1 MCGRRGAPRGARR
14 THGPRRGR
22 GEGGDSRRPRQRGRA
37 SGGGDGGS
45 ADRRADARS
54 QASGPPREARAA
66 KQGRRHERQ
75 ATEARRAA
83 PQAGTSCK
91 PRRDAA
97 GHGPT
102 AGAPAT
108 RDEGQR
114 RTALKAPAGPAN
126 AAQGPHGPQGA
137 RRSGPAV
144 PPAARDTPKQS
155 TPPRAAGGAMP
166 LHTSFVGRRAGQQ
179 TDGRGGGPSPSGARR
194 RRLAAANSPQ
204 HGRRQSA
211 PHATDRTR
219 GGTISKNR
227 FPGPHLR
234 RARRRAAFRATGG
247 SEIRRM
253 RNALP
258 RHRKH
263 RGHTDGETA
272 STAPRRYDTASRH
285 TPPRSRQVAG
295 LVPAADGRRLSAD
308 GLSAHS
314 AFDDHRAAS
323 GDHIA
328 IPPAYGGRH
337 RPPMLEA

>member
-1 MCGRRGAPRGARR
+1 MRLQAPRFCGSSAALPQDTDAQEQQQRLSLSMIASEARQEPPTAAPARAPKRAEHLRRGPSGPMCGRRGAPRGARR

-22 GEGGDSRRPRQRGRA
+22 GEGGDSRRPRLRGRA

-45 ADRRADARS
+45 ADRSADARS
-54 QASGPPREARAA
+54 QASGPPHEARAA

-144 PPAARDTPKQS
+144 PPAARETPKQS

-219 GGTISKNR
+219 EGTISK
-227 FPGPHLR
+227 R
-234 RARRRAAFRATGG
+234 RVSG
-247 SEIRRM
+247 S
-253 RNALP
+253 A
-258 RHRKH
+258 
-263 RGHTDGETA
+263 
-272 STAPRRYDTASRH
+272 
-285 TPPRSRQVAG
+285 
-295 LVPAADGRRLSAD
+295 PAA
-308 GLSAHS
+308 
-314 AFDDHRAAS
+314 RAAS
-323 GDHIA
+323 RRDPSDRRERGPRRQRNKERMA
-328 IPPAYGGRH
+328 AP
-337 RPPMLEA
+337 